1 MQPSFDTLLFDLDG
15 TLSNPRE
22 GLVKAVL
29 YAVAEL
35 GILEH
40 DPATLDSFIGPPLR
54 ESFSKRYG
62 LDAART
68 EEALRLYRV
77 YYADR
82 GLYENE
88 VYPGI
93 PELLTALRAQ
103 GFRLFVA
110 TSKPT
115 VFAEQILVHFELAE
129 HFEAIVGANLDSTR
143 NEKAEVIAHV
153 LDTYGVD
160 PARTR
165 MVGDRLHDIHGA
177 RAHGI
182 PTVGVEWGFGG
193 RAELEAHGAHAIV
206 GDVAELRE
214 VLLGV

>member
-1 MQPSFDTLLFDLDG
+1 MQTSFDTLLFDLDG

-22 GLVKAVL
+22 GLVKAIL
-29 YAVAEL
+29 YAVAEM
-35 GILEH
+35 GIAEH

-54 ESFSKRYG
+54 ESFAKRYG
-62 LDAART
+62 LDAAGT

-93 PELLTALRAQ
+93 PELLAALRGQ

-115 VFAEQILVHFELAE
+115 VFAEQVLVHFGLAD
-129 HFEAIVGANLDSTR
+129 HFVAIVGANLDSTR
-143 NEKAEVIAHV
+143 NEKAEVIAH
-153 LDTYGVD
+153 LLHTYGVD

-182 PTVGVEWGFGG
+182 PAIGVAWGFGG
-193 RAELEAHGAHAIV
+193 QAELAAHGAHAIV
-206 GDVAELRE
+206 EDVAALRDL
-214 VLLGV
+214 LLG